1 MLIYTLAIRNVLR
14 NRHRSLLTILSMGAG
29 FFLLCTMISFSEGSY
44 NNMID
49 MFTGD
54 QIGHVQ
60 VHKGDYL
67 TRPSLYKTFDAH
79 ELITS
84 LSNDT
89 RIVALAPRIFSPAL
103 AYGKDKTYP
112 AEIIGIDPQQEAET
126 TRLESKV
133 ALGQYLDNSMTADG
147 YFPAMIGYSLAKN
160 LDLTLGDEIVL
171 ISQGVDGSI
180 ANDIFIISAIVGN
193 ANSTER
199 TSVYLSIP
207 AIANFLSIA
216 ADLTRV
222 HELVISLQHQQQAVN
237 FSTRWQEKLAPE
249 GLSVDPWQVVES
261 AFYNSM
267 QADKSGNYISLGILI
282 FIISIGVLNTVLMGT
297 LERTREFGVLKAI
310 GTQPKTVFS
319 MIMLESFILA
329 LASCFLGLIFA
340 FPLVYWLSTAGL
352 RLPEPIDMGGVMF
365 DSILAEL
372 TLFSVLTPFAVIIGT
387 TLLVSLIPAIR
398 AAKISPLQALQAV

>member
-54 QIGHVQ
+54 QVGHVQ

-67 TRPSLYKTFDAH
+67 TRASLYKTFDAH
-79 ELITS
+79 GLIKS
-84 LSNDT
+84 LKQDPST
-89 RIVALAPRIFSPAL
+89 VALAPRIFSPAL

-112 AEIIGIDPQQEAET
+112 AEIIGIDPKQEAET

-133 ALGQYLDNSMTADG
+133 VLGQYLDNSMTADG

-171 ISQGVDGSI
+171 ISQGIDGSI

-207 AIANFLSIA
+207 AIANFLSIPE
-216 ADLTRV
+216 DLSRV
-222 HELVISLQHQQQAVN
+222 HELVISLQHQQQAMG
-237 FSTRWQEKLAPE
+237 FSEKWQEILSPA

-310 GTQPKTVFS
+310 GTQPRTVFS

-329 LASCFLGLIFA
+329 LASCLLGFVFA
-340 FPLVYWLSTAGL
+340 LPLVYWLSTAGL

-387 TLLVSLIPAIR
+387 TLIVSLIPAIR

>member
-84 LSNDT
+84 LNNDT
-89 RIVALAPRIFSPAL
+89 RTVALAPRIFSPAL

-133 ALGQYLDNSMTADG
+133 VLGHYLDNSMTADG

-180 ANDIFIISAIVGN
+180 ANDIFIISAIIGN

-199 TSVYLSIP
+199 TSIYLSIP

-216 ADLTRV
+216 ADLSRV

-237 FSTRWQEKLAPE
+237 FSAGWQEKLAPE

-329 LASCFLGLIFA
+329 LASCLLGLIFA
-340 FPLVYWLSTAGL
+340 FPMVYWLSTAGL